1 MSERDRGAATLAAR
15 RPAEAARHARR
26 DAGFV
31 DEHELSRIEIKLS
44 FEPGFARSLDVFA
57 FLLAR
62 MARLLLARDPVP
74 RQETPHSSIAEG
86 ETVALPELVAQLHD
100 RRVRLRLDLP
110 EDERRVCLDALRSA
124 IAAHLHGRNVA
135 RGLDALRPANGG
147 RRTDIKARRRL
158 TPRHPALDRLHDLLA
173 NIL

>member
-1 MSERDRGAATLAAR
+1 M
-15 RPAEAARHARR
+15 
-26 DAGFV
+26 
-31 DEHELSRIEIKLS
+31 I
-44 FEPGFARSLDVFA
+44 
-57 FLLAR
+57 
-62 MARLLLARDPVP
+62 
-74 RQETPHSSIAEG
+74 
-86 ETVALPELVAQLHD
+86 
-100 RRVRLRLDLP
+100 RVRLRLDLP